1 MYSAEQLL
9 NCSNV
14 KSLCPNREYFLTCS
28 FNQTYDYK
36 VLKIHNSKCK
46 KNAQTIELDIFASKN
61 TKCEIGKKCG
71 AICVEGY
78 AESDAIVLNFTAS
91 KYLDKAEI
99 RCLGQSPDGHVLS
112 EPCRI
117 SLAGSKVF
125 TFCASMYSH
134 YFFYNYI

>member
-9 NCSNV
+9 NCNNV
-14 KSLCPNREYFLTCS
+14 KNLCSNREYVLTCS
-28 FNQTYDYK
+28 FHQSYDYRK
-36 VLKIHNSKCK
+36 MTIDNSKCK
-46 KNAQTIELDIFASKN
+46 KNAQQIELDILASKN
-61 TKCEIGKKCG
+61 KCEIGKKCG

-78 AESDAIVLNFTAS
+78 ESDAIVLNFTAS
-91 KYLDKAEI
+91 KYLDKAEV
-99 RCLGQSPDGHVLS
+99 RCFGQSQNDYVLS

-125 TFCASMYSH
+125 TFCASMYSY